1 VAEDHFYP
9 EIVNPETL
17 ESLENGEMGELVFTH
32 LTKEAMPLLRY
43 RTRDLTYLNDTPC
56 DCGRTNVRMAS
67 VKGRSDD
74 MLIIRGVN
82 VFPSQVE
89 SVLLSIPEAKPHYLL
104 VVERKGAMDT
114 LVVKVEIDETYLSD
128 EINAINILK
137 NRIRHQVESTLG
149 ISIKLTIVEPKALER
164 SEGKAKR
171 VLDLRK
177 EEEK

>member
-1 VAEDHFYP
+1 
-9 EIVNPETL
+9 
-17 ESLENGEMGELVFTH
+17 
-32 LTKEAMPLLRY
+32 
-43 RTRDLTYLNDTPC
+43 
-56 DCGRTNVRMAS
+56 
-67 VKGRSDD
+67 

-114 LVVKVEIDETYLSD
+114 LEVKVEIDETYFSD